1 MAFGFGNMETVGNHY
16 KNSSSVM
23 VIMENRKVI

>member
-1 MAFGFGNMETVGNHY
+1 MAFGFGNMEAVGNHD
-16 KNSSSVM
+16 KNRSSVM